1 MNITTQEAWVE
12 RDGHRR
18 LEVPNYIREIIEEIA
33 FLARDDKRVDR
44 RSGVSQRL
52 PISCLESVVSNAEQ
66 RAVRNRE
73 AVALARVADV
83 YEAIPAITGKLELDY
98 EGEMRGADQVARDVI
113 RAAVGKV
120 FSRYFGEVNF
130 QQVVQWF
137 EMGGELRLP
146 ESGTI
151 EETFAQLRKIQGL
164 VEAVDRAGLA
174 NKKDPAITTAAAEF
188 ALEGLWAHKRISR
201 DEERGFFAEPRKAPE
216 AREQYGRPPRRQF
229 N

>member
-1 MNITTQEAWVE
+1 MSITAQEAWVE
-12 RDGHRR
+12 RDGHQR
-18 LEVPNYIREIIEEIA
+18 LEVPKYIREIIEEIA

-52 PISCLESVVSNAEQ
+52 PISCLESVVSSAEQ

-73 AVALARVADV
+73 AVTLARVADI

-98 EGEMRGADQVARDVI
+98 EGEMRGADHVARDVI

-151 EETFAQLRKIQGL
+151 EETLAQLRTIQGL
-164 VEAVDRAGLA
+164 VEAVDRVGLI
-174 NKKDPAITTAAAEF
+174 NKKDPAVTTAAAEF

-201 DEERGFFAEPRKAPE
+201 DEERGFFAEPRKTPE
-216 AREQYGRPPRRQF
+216 VREQYGRPPRRQF